1 MDPVIIPSMIF
12 TIAVIMLIGG
22 FITLF
27 PVTRRLGA
35 FLESKLRDKEPVTEP
50 TDFARL
56 LDAIQGLESEVR
68 RLNERQE
75 FTERLLAGRAPLS
88 RPSIPPAIP
97 PAHDPEHAE

>member
-22 FITLF
+22 FVTLF

-35 FLESKLRDKEPVTEP
+35 FLESKLRDKQPPEAASPLP
-50 TDFARL
+50 DFARL

-75 FTERLLAGRAPLS
+75 FTERLLAGRAPVS
-88 RPSIPPAIP
+88 RPSIA
-97 PAHDPEHAE
+97 PAHEPGSTD

>member
-22 FITLF
+22 FVTLF

-35 FLESKLRDKEPVTEP
+35 FLESKLRDKEPPATP
-50 TDFARL
+50 APDLARL

-75 FTERLLAGRAPLS
+75 FTERLLAGRAPIS
-88 RPSIPPAIP
+88 RPSISPAR
-97 PAHDPEHAE
+97 DPEPAD

>member
-22 FITLF
+22 FVTLF

-35 FLESKLRDKEPVTEP
+35 FLESKLREKEPPATQSP
-50 TDFARL
+50 DLARL

-75 FTERLLAGRAPLS
+75 FTERLLAGRAPVS
-88 RPSIPPAIP
+88 RPSIPPAR
-97 PAHDPEHAE
+97 DPEHAE